1 MWTVVFLIR
10 NKQTRKETK
19 KWIKKNSQV
28 FSGGTGSKESTC
40 NAGDLGSIPGLRSP
54 GKGNGY
60 PLQNSCLENLMDR
73 GTWQAI
79 VHGIAESQTRLND
92 FHILFFIVGVSIYIP
107 TNCVG
112 GLPSLHTL
120 SSIDC
125 LCGFLMIVILA
136 GERWYHIVL
145 ICISVININVEHLFM
160 YLLLSVYLG
169 EMSYVFCPF
178 FEWIVCFDAAK
189 CHKLFI
195 NFGD

>member
-1 MWTVVFLIR
+1 MWFSVNFGRNTSWLLCHFHQEIHIVNLSFFTVLGFP
-10 NKQTRKETK
+10 
-19 KWIKKNSQV
+19 
-28 FSGGTGSKESTC
+28 GGSGSKESTC

-120 SSIDC
+120 SSIYC
-125 LCGFLMIVILA
+125 LCGF
-136 GERWYHIVL
+136 
-145 ICISVININVEHLFM
+145 
-160 YLLLSVYLG
+160 
-169 EMSYVFCPF
+169 
-178 FEWIVCFDAAK
+178 FDDS
-189 CHKLFI
+189 HS
-195 NFGD
+195 GW